1 MEIKM
6 ERKKV
11 TIPELHNKKKEGKKI
26 TMLTAYDYP
35 VAKLV
40 DEAGIDMILV
50 GDSLGMVV
58 LGYDSTVP
66 VTMDEM
72 IHHCKAVRRG
82 TRYAFLV
89 GDMPFMSFQTS
100 EEEAVRN
107 AGRFL
112 KEAGCDAIK
121 LETAEPRVLK
131 VTKAIIESGIPVLG
145 HLGLT
150 PQSAT
155 KLGGLKVQGKDA
167 DAAKKIVDSALAL
180 EEAGC
185 FAVVL
190 ECIPDKLAKIITK
203 DLGIPTIGIGAGAD
217 CDGQVL
223 VINDMIGLFER
234 FLPKFVKQYAK
245 LAPKILEAIK
255 QYREEVEAGKFPGAE
270 HTFGMKSEELSE
282 VAAKIRSRDSLQRGR
297 GA

>member
-1 MEIKM
+1 MD
-6 ERKKV
+6 RKKV
-11 TIPELHNKKKEGKKI
+11 SIPDLHRKKQEGKKI

-35 VAKLV
+35 IAKLV
-40 DEAGIDMILV
+40 DDAGIDMILV

-72 IHHCKAVRRG
+72 IHHCKAARRA
-82 TRYAFLV
+82 TKYAFLV
-89 GDMPFMSFQTS
+89 GDMPFMSFQVS

-121 LETAEPRVLK
+121 LETAEPRVLEA
-131 VTKAIIESGIPVLG
+131 TKAIVQAGIPVLG

-155 KLGGLKVQGKDA
+155 MLGGLKVQGKDA
-167 DAAKKIVDSALAL
+167 DAAKKIIDSALAL
-180 EEAGC
+180 EAVGC

-190 ECIPDKLAKIITK
+190 ECIPDKLAKLITEK
-203 DLGIPTIGIGAGAD
+203 LRIPTIGIGAGKD

-234 FLPKFVKQYAK
+234 FLPKFVKQYTK
-245 LAPKILEAIK
+245 VAPQISDAIK
-255 QYREEVEAGKFPGAE
+255 KYKDEVEAGKFPAPE
-270 HTFGMKSEELSE
+270 HTFAIKEEELK
-282 VAAKIRSRDSLQRGR
+282 KIG
-297 GA
+297 

>member
-1 MEIKM
+1 MDR
-6 ERKKV
+6 RKIM
-11 TIPELHNKKKEGKKI
+11 IPDLVNKKREGKKI

-40 DEAGIDMILV
+40 DDAGIDMILV

-72 IHHCKAVRRG
+72 IHHCKAVRRA
-82 TRYAFLV
+82 TKYAFLV
-89 GDMPFMSFQTS
+89 GDMPFLSFQVS
-100 EEEAVRN
+100 EEEAIRN

-112 KEAGCDAIK
+112 KEAGCDAVK

-131 VTKAIIESGIPVLG
+131 ITKAIIESGIPVLG

-155 KLGGLKVQGKDA
+155 LLGGLKVQGKNA
-167 DAAKKIVDSALAL
+167 EAAKKIIDSALAL

-185 FAVVL
+185 FAIVL
-190 ECIPDKLAKIITK
+190 ECIPDKLAKIITEQLK
-203 DLGIPTIGIGAGAD
+203 IPTIGIGAGKD

-234 FLPKFVKQYAK
+234 FLPKFVKQYVK
-245 LAPKILEAIK
+245 LSSQILDAVK
-255 QYREEVEAGKFPGAE
+255 KYKDEVETGKFPAAE
-270 HTFGMKSEELSE
+270 HTFAIKEEELK
-282 VAAKIRSRDSLQRGR
+282 KISK

>member
-1 MEIKM
+1 MD
-6 ERKKV
+6 RKKV
-11 TIPELHNKKKEGKKI
+11 SIPDLHNKKREGKKI

-40 DEAGIDMILV
+40 DDAGIDMILV

-72 IHHCKAVRRG
+72 IHHCKAVRRA
-82 TRYAFLV
+82 TKYAFLV
-89 GDMPFMSFQTS
+89 GDMPFMSFQVS

-131 VTKAIIESGIPVLG
+131 ATKAIVEAGIPVLG

-167 DAAKKIVDSALAL
+167 EAAKKIIDSAVQL

-190 ECIPDKLAKIITK
+190 ECIPDKLAKLVTEK
-203 DLGIPTIGIGAGAD
+203 LTVPTIGIGAGAD

-234 FLPKFVKQYAK
+234 FLPKFVKQYVK
-245 LAPKILEAIK
+245 LAPQILTAVK
-255 QYREEVEAGKFPGAE
+255 QYKEEVESGKFPAQE
-270 HTFGMKSEELSE
+270 HTFGMKAEELKKVE
-282 VAAKIRSRDSLQRGR
+282 K
-297 GA
+297 

>member
-1 MEIKM
+1 MD
-6 ERKKV
+6 RKKIS
-11 TIPELHNKKKEGKKI
+11 IPDLYSKKKEGKKI

-40 DEAGIDMILV
+40 DDAGIDMILV

-66 VTMDEM
+66 VTMDDM
-72 IHHCKAVRRG
+72 IHHCKAARRA
-82 TRYAFLV
+82 TKYAFLV
-89 GDMPFMSFQTS
+89 GDMPFMSFQVS
-100 EEEAVRN
+100 VEEAVRN

-121 LETAEPRVLK
+121 LETAEPRVLESAR
-131 VTKAIIESGIPVLG
+131 AIFEAGIPVLG

-167 DAAKKIVDSALAL
+167 EAAKKIIDSALAL
-180 EEAGC
+180 QEAGC
-185 FAVVL
+185 FGIVL
-190 ECIPDKLAKIITK
+190 ECIPDELSKIITQK
-203 DLGIPTIGIGAGAD
+203 LSIPTIGIGAGKD

-223 VINDMIGLFER
+223 VINDMLGLFER
-234 FLPKFVKQYAK
+234 FLPKFVKQYVK
-245 LAPKILEAIK
+245 LAPQILNAVK
-255 QYREEVEAGKFPGAE
+255 QYKEEVESGNFPGPE
-270 HTFGMKSEELSE
+270 HTFGMKQEELKK
-282 VAAKIRSRDSLQRGR
+282 VGK
-297 GA
+297 

>member
-1 MEIKM
+1 MDRAKIS
-6 ERKKV
+6 
-11 TIPELHNKKKEGKKI
+11 IPTLHKKKQQGNKI

-72 IHHCKAVRRG
+72 IHHSKAVRRG
-82 TRYAFLV
+82 TKYAFLV

-100 EEEAVRN
+100 EEEAVKN

-112 KEAGCDAIK
+112 KEACCDAIK

-131 VTKAIIESGIPVLG
+131 ATKAICEAGIPVLG

-155 KLGGLKVQGKDA
+155 RLGGLKVQGKDA
-167 DAAKKIVDSALAL
+167 EAAKKIVDSALAL
-180 EEAGC
+180 QEAGC
-185 FAVVL
+185 FAIVL
-190 ECIPDKLAKIITK
+190 ECIPDKVAKMITEK
-203 DLGIPTIGIGAGAD
+203 LSIPTIGIGAGKN

-223 VINDMIGLFER
+223 VINDMIGLFDR
-234 FLPKFVKQYAK
+234 FLPKFVKQYVK
-245 LAPKILEAIK
+245 LAPNISQAIK
-255 QYREEVEAGKFPGAE
+255 AYKDDVEKERFPAPEHSFGIKEAE
-270 HTFGMKSEELSE
+270 LKK
-282 VAAKIRSRDSLQRGR
+282 V
-297 GA
+297 